1 MSGRLCRESEAAKT
15 AADQRKY
22 EEKKGNRRHLQM
34 VTGGS
39 VEPGGIITFNGSIGT
54 RKITSDVPWHEFCL
68 KCAATHLKGQRN
80 NNYLKKKI
88 IIKHTIRTVYTINAT
103 ACVKLW

>member
-1 MSGRLCRESEAAKT
+1 MSGRLCREREAAKT

-34 VTGGS
+34 GSIVTGGS

-54 RKITSDVPWHEFCL
+54 RKITSDVPWHECGL

-80 NNYLKKKI
+80 NNYFKKK
-88 IIKHTIRTVYTINAT
+88 
-103 ACVKLW
+103 